1 MKKFILLNVFI
12 FIIFF
17 NKVYAEQKIAFLNM
31 NQIISKSNAGS
42 SILKQLNKLNDKNL
56 SSLNKIEKNIKE
68 KETKLI
74 SQKNIISESEF
85 INKVELLKKEINEH
99 NQNRNR
105 LISNFN
111 KLKIENT
118 NKLLKLINP
127 ILVKYSNDNKI
138 SFILQ
143 KKNLIIGKTE
153 FDITDDILK
162 IINNDIKE
170 FNIN

>member
-1 MKKFILLNVFI
+1 MKNFILLNVFI

-17 NKVYAEQKIAFLNM
+17 NKVNAEQKIAFLNM
-31 NQIISKSNAGS
+31 DQTISKSNAGA
-42 SILKQLNKLNDKNL
+42 SILKQLNKFNDKNL
-56 SSLNKIEKNIKE
+56 SLLNKIEKNIKE

-99 NQNRNR
+99 NQNRKK
-105 LISNFN
+105 LISKFN

-127 ILVKYSNDNKI
+127 ILVKYSNDNEI

-143 KKNLIIGKTE
+143 KKDLIIGKIE

>member
-1 MKKFILLNVFI
+1 MKNFIILSIFI

-17 NKVYAEQKIAFLNM
+17 NKVNAEQKIVFLNM
-31 NQIISKSNAGS
+31 DQIVTNSIAGS
-42 SILKQLNKLNDKNL
+42 SILKQLKKLNDKNL
-56 SSLNKIEKNIKE
+56 FSLNQEEKNIKE
-68 KETKLI
+68 KEAKLI

-85 INKVELLKKEINEH
+85 IDKVELLKKEINEH
-99 NQNRNR
+99 NQNRNKV
-105 LISNFN
+105 ISNFN

-127 ILVKYSNDNKI
+127 ILVKYSNDNEI

-162 IINNDIKE
+162 IINNEIKE

>member
-1 MKKFILLNVFI
+1 MKNFILLNVFI

-17 NKVYAEQKIAFLNM
+17 NKVNAEQKIAFLNM
-31 NQIISKSNAGS
+31 DQIISKSNAGL

-74 SQKNIISESEF
+74 SQKNIFSESEF
-85 INKVELLKKEINEH
+85 VNKVELLKKEINEH
-99 NQNRNR
+99 NQNRNK
-105 LISNFN
+105 LISKFN

-127 ILVKYSNDNKI
+127 ILVKYSNDNEI

-153 FDITDDILK
+153 FDISDDILK

>member
-1 MKKFILLNVFI
+1 MKNFILLNVFI

-17 NKVYAEQKIAFLNM
+17 NKVNAEQKIAFLNM
-31 NQIISKSNAGS
+31 DQTISKSNAGA

-56 SSLNKIEKNIKE
+56 SSLNKIEKSIKE

-99 NQNRNR
+99 NQNRNK
-105 LISNFN
+105 LISKFN

-127 ILVKYSNDNKI
+127 ILVKYSKDNEI

-143 KKNLIIGKTE
+143 KKDLIIGKTE

>member
-99 NQNRNR
+99 NQNRNK
-105 LISNFN
+105 LISKFN

-127 ILVKYSNDNKI
+127 ILVKYSNDNEI

-143 KKNLIIGKTE
+143 KKDLIIGKTE

>member
-1 MKKFILLNVFI
+1 MKNFILLSIFI

-17 NKVYAEQKIAFLNM
+17 NKVNAEQKIAFLNM
-31 NQIISKSNAGS
+31 DQVISKSNAGS

-99 NQNRNR
+99 NQNRKK
-105 LISNFN
+105 LISSFN
-111 KLKIENT
+111 VLKIENT

-127 ILVKYSNDNKI
+127 ILVKYSNDNEI

-143 KKNLIIGKTE
+143 KKDLIIGKIE

>member
-1 MKKFILLNVFI
+1 MKGFFLLCIFI

-17 NKVYAEQKIAFLNM
+17 SKVNAEQKMVFLNM
-31 NQIISKSNAGS
+31 DQIVSTSTAGS
-42 SILKQLNKLNDKNL
+42 SILEQLKKLNDKNL

>member
-1 MKKFILLNVFI
+1 MKNFILLSIFI

-17 NKVYAEQKIAFLNM
+17 NKVNAEQKIAFLNM
-31 NQIISKSNAGS
+31 DQVISKSNAGS

-74 SQKNIISESEF
+74 SQKNIFSESEF
-85 INKVELLKKEINEH
+85 VNKVELLKKEINEH
-99 NQNRNR
+99 NQNRNK
-105 LISNFN
+105 LISKFN

-127 ILVKYSNDNKI
+127 ILVKYSNDNEI

-153 FDITDDILK
+153 FDISDDILK

>member
-1 MKKFILLNVFI
+1 MD
-12 FIIFF
+12 
-17 NKVYAEQKIAFLNM
+17 QT
-31 NQIISKSNAGS
+31 ISKSNAGS

-56 SSLNKIEKNIKE
+56 SSLNKIEKIIKE

-99 NQNRNR
+99 NQNRKK
-105 LISNFN
+105 LISKFN

-127 ILVKYSNDNKI
+127 ILVKYSNDNEI

-143 KKNLIIGKTE
+143 KKDLIIAKTE
-153 FDITDDILK
+153 YDITDDILK

>member
-1 MKKFILLNVFI
+1 MNKIFITLFLFLMQINLVSANSNIVFI
-12 FIIFF
+12 DMD
-17 NKVYAEQKIAFLNM
+17 K
-31 NQIISKSNAGS
+31 IISTSKPGLLLINQ
-42 SILKQLNKLNDKNL
+42 LKVKADKN
-56 SSLNKIEKNIKE
+56 SNKFKKNIKKLKE
-68 KETKLI
+68 QETKLI

-99 NQNRNR
+99 NQNRNKS
-105 LISNFN
+105 ISNFN

-127 ILVKYSNDNKI
+127 ILVKFSNDNEI

-143 KKNLIIGKTE
+143 KKELIIGKTE
-153 FDITDDILK
+153 FDITNDILK
-162 IINNDIKE
+162 IINNDIKK

>member
-1 MKKFILLNVFI
+1 MKNFILLNIFI

-17 NKVYAEQKIAFLNM
+17 NKVNAEQKMVFLNM
-31 NQIISKSNAGS
+31 DQVISKSNAGS

-99 NQNRNR
+99 NQNRNK
-105 LISNFN
+105 LISKFN

-127 ILVKYSNDNKI
+127 ILVKYSNDNEI

-143 KKNLIIGKTE
+143 KKDLIIAKTE
-153 FDITDDILK
+153 YDITDDILK
-162 IINNDIKE
+162 IINNNIKE

>member
-56 SSLNKIEKNIKE
+56 SSLNKIEKSIKE

-99 NQNRNR
+99 NQNRKK
-105 LISNFN
+105 LISKFN

-127 ILVKYSNDNKI
+127 ILVKYSNENEI

-143 KKNLIIGKTE
+143 KKDLIIGKIE

>member
-1 MKKFILLNVFI
+1 MKNFILLSIFI

-17 NKVYAEQKIAFLNM
+17 NKVNAEQKIAFLNM
-31 NQIISKSNAGS
+31 DQVISKSNAGS
-42 SILKQLNKLNDKNL
+42 SILKQLNKFNDKNL
-56 SSLNKIEKNIKE
+56 SLLNKIEKNIKE

-127 ILVKYSNDNKI
+127 ILVKYSNDNEI

-143 KKNLIIGKTE
+143 KKDLIIGKTE
-153 FDITDDILK
+153 FDITGDILK
-162 IINNDIKE
+162 IINNNIKE

>member
-1 MKKFILLNVFI
+1 MKSYILLSIFI
-12 FIIFF
+12 FIIFV
-17 NKVYAEQKIAFLNM
+17 NKVNAEQKIVFLNM
-31 NQIISKSNAGS
+31 DQVVSKSSAGS
-42 SILKQLNKLNDKNL
+42 SIFEQLKKLNDKNL

-68 KETKLI
+68 KENKLI

-99 NQNRNR
+99 NQNRNK
-105 LISNFN
+105 LISNFK

-127 ILVKYSNDNKI
+127 ILVKFSNDNEI

-162 IINNDIKE
+162 IIDNDIKE